1 MEDVT
6 VAVMAVATAFIC
18 SILQIFPVI
27 IFLLMLVDAPVV
39 HPHVDLG
46 SSKDFLKKEEE
57 PPRLPL
63 EMNLY
68 NI

>member
-18 SILQIFPVI
+18 SNLQIFPVI
-27 IFLLMLVDAPVV
+27 LFLLMLVDAPVV

-46 SSKDFLKKEEE
+46 SCQMTVTAVISTDVLQS
-57 PPRLPL
+57 PR
-63 EMNLY
+63 
-68 NI
+68 IS